1 MKLRTS
7 GSKHAATIKS
17 FITHDP
23 GPAPDFGA
31 GAVDV
36 MLDRYVCWREECAA
50 VQQAYRRWSNAA
62 RAERQPAYG
71 RYLAAVKR
79 EEHAAARYEH
89 QLGWVR
95 RICT

>member
-7 GSKHAATIKS
+7 DSNHAAKINS
-17 FITHDP
+17 FVTCET
-23 GPAPDFGA
+23 ALGA

-50 VQQAYRRWSNAA
+50 VQQAYKRWSVAA
-62 RAERQPAYG
+62 RAEREPAYG
-71 RYLAAVKR
+71 RYLAAVTR
-79 EEHAAARYEH
+79 EERAAALYER